1 MTAFADHLDLRTAVL
16 EMVGRTDIVDVF
28 PRLLKLAEAYLNRQL
43 RLRDQIASAN
53 LTVATRIAPLPADF
67 LEVIALYDS
76 TQVELIAQP
85 LHALEDVCPARTFY
99 AIDGANIRAT
109 DGEVKLDYY
118 ARIPTIADAI
128 TDSNW
133 LLQKYP
139 SVYLYAVGL
148 EAVKYIRDIEA
159 IPGMKRMVEDELG
172 EAFADDERARYS
184 GARVRVGGVT
194 P

>member
-99 AIDGANIRAT
+99 AIDGTNIRAT